1 MCISHRTLSGLRNL
15 VLAQEILGQEQLRSH
30 VCWAAGLAAH
40 AYMQC
45 SPALELEAGDGIIMH
60 HAMMCATVG

>member
-45 SPALELEAGDGIIMH
+45 SPTLELEAGDGIIMH